1 MHAQLGEKDQ
11 AFVWL
16 EKAYEE
22 YDSWMFQLQDPVWDP
37 LRADS
42 RFQDLLRRM
51 KLPQGSPVGG
61 TTRGRGL

>member
-1 MHAQLGEKDQ
+1 MDQ

-22 YDSWMFQLQDPVWDP
+22 YDSWMFQLQNPVWDP

-51 KLPQGSPVGG
+51 QL
-61 TTRGRGL
+61 RE